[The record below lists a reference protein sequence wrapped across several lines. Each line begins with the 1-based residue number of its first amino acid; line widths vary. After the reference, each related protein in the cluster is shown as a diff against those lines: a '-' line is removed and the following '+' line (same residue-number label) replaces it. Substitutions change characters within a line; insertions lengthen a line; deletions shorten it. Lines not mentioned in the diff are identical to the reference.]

1 MVPILYRCDS
11 MGLPDTKIGHLV
23 DCLDCYIDDEVNG
36 KYELTITYPLHG
48 RNADM
53 IKVDTYIKAY
63 YDASWADDKQQYFH
77 VYKIEKQS
85 DGTMTIY
92 AEHMSYILESVL
104 LTLNQSSTT
113 YEAQEFLQGKS
124 TDGTKTLFT
133 CLAGA
138 DVFAKFKPT
147 YDKINE
153 GKISWNLASNQ
164 TKIAYTFPKSAPY
177 SYMSYLHG
185 QDGSILDKFG
195 GFYVMDNFKVHLIEL
210 PISES
215 AMQGRQLVLR
225 LGHNASEMSY
235 DIDVSD
241 VVGTVYGYAY
251 DSDKDV
257 LLVSDA
263 VQVPNISTAFKSPQ
277 TAYVDVSEQAQALLD
292 TVKSLDST
300 STYTLSSININKATE
315 NFVKSRV
322 NDGTYGLMPENIDV
336 TYQALSES
344 EAEDIKI
351 RRPVTVKMSEYG
363 LTMSTYVQSLHY
375 DVLRE
380 RVENF
385 QIGKKQR
392 KIADFIK
399 TK

>member
-48 RNADM
+48 RNADR
-53 IKVDTYIKAY
+53 IKVDTYILAY
-63 YDASWADDKQQYFH
+63 YSASWAGDKQQFFH
-77 VYKIEKQS
+77 VYKIEKRS
-85 DGTMTIY
+85 GGTMTIY

-104 LTLNQSSTT
+104 LTLNQSSAA
-113 YEAQEFLQGKS
+113 YSAQEFLQGKS
-124 TDGTKTLFT
+124 TDGETTLFT
-133 CLAGA
+133 CLSGS
-138 DVFAKFKPT
+138 DIFTEFFPT
-147 YDKINE
+147 YDKIE
-153 GKISWNLASNQ
+153 DSKIRWNLKSNQ

-195 GFYVMDNFKVHLIEL
+195 GFYVYDNYNIHLVEL

-277 TAYVDVSEQAQALLD
+277 TAYVDVSEQAQSLLD

-300 STYTLSSININKATE
+300 GTYTLSSININKATE
-315 NFVKSRV
+315 NYVKARV
-322 NDGTYGLMPENIDV
+322 NDGTYGLMPENIEV
-336 TYQALSES
+336 TYQALSET

-380 RVENF
+380 RVETF

-392 KIADFIK
+392 KIADYIK